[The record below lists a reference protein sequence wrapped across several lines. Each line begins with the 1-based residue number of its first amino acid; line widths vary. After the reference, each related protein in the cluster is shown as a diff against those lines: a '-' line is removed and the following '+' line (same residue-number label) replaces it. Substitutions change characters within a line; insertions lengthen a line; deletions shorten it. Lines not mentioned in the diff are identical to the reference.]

1 MCSCAIVVGEEE
13 GDVPDVKDTLCV
25 VERLHGVAVREARGV
40 LGQLLCKLLPVA
52 QLSRVFKLCLCLI
65 DLVCHLCFDKSDDE
79 RRRGEKGEKEKSSHS
94 IFF

>member
-1 MCSCAIVVGEEE
+1 MGEEK

-25 VERLHGVAVREARGV
+25 VERFHGVAVREARGV
-40 LGQLLCKLLPVA
+40 LGQLLRELLPVA

-79 RRRGEKGEKEKSSHS
+79 GRRGRNKKQSL
-94 IFF
+94 FFF